1 VLGLRA
7 SPIRVGDLEGDIM
20 NFDPNRRAA
29 LLAGALSLALATVAA
44 PAMAQKKYGPG
55 ASDTEIKLGQTMP
68 YSGPASAYGTI
79 GKAQQAYFKMLH
91 EQGGI
96 NGRKITLISLDDGYS
111 PPKAVEQVRRLVEQ
125 DEVLALF
132 QTLGTPSNSAIHKY
146 VNAKKVP
153 HLLLATGATKW
164 ADPAN
169 FPWTLGFNLS
179 YQAEGTIYAR
189 YLLKNK
195 PNAKIAILYQNDDY
209 GKDVLKGVKDGLGA
223 AGAKMIVA
231 EASYE
236 VSDPTVDSQILT
248 LQGSGADTFINITT
262 PKFAAQAI
270 RKAYDSGWKPLHI
283 VNNVG
288 ASVGSVLVP
297 AGLDKSTGLLTLQY
311 YKDPNDPQWKDDPAM
326 LEWRAFMGRH
336 YREGDPKDASNLYA
350 YLAAQTMVQILK
362 QSGNDLT
369 RENVMK
375 QAANIKNLKLPL
387 LLPGMALN
395 TSPTDFFLVEQGQL
409 ARFTGVQWQGFGE
422 VIGTGN

>member
-1 VLGLRA
+1 MKF
-7 SPIRVGDLEGDIM
+7 SPD
-20 NFDPNRRAA
+20 RRAT
-29 LLAGALSLALATVAA
+29 LLAGAAAVALAVVAA
-44 PAMAQKKYGPG
+44 PATAQKKYGPG

-79 GKAQQAYFKMLH
+79 GKLEQAYFKMINDN
-91 EQGGI
+91 GGI
-96 NGRKITLISLDDGYS
+96 NGRKINLISLDDGYS

-164 ADPAN
+164 ADPKN
-169 FPWTLGFNLS
+169 FPWTIGFNLS
-179 YQAEGTIYAR
+179 YQAEGVIYAK
-189 YLLKNK
+189 YLLKEK

-209 GKDVLKGVKDGLGA
+209 GKDLLKGVKDGLGQK
-223 AGAKMIVA
+223 GAKMIVA

-236 VSDPTVDSQILT
+236 VTDPTVDSQIVT
-248 LQGSGADTFINITT
+248 LQGSGADTFIDITT
-262 PKFAAQAI
+262 PKFSAQAI

-283 VNNVG
+283 INNVG

-297 AGLDKSTGLLTLQY
+297 AGLDKSTGLLTMQY

-326 LEWRAFMGRH
+326 LEWRAFMGR
-336 YREGDPKDASNLYA
+336 YYKEGDPKDASNLYA

-362 QSGNDLT
+362 QCGDNLT

-387 LLPGMALN
+387 MLPGMALN
-395 TSPTDFFLVEQGQL
+395 STPTDFALVKQGQL
-409 ARFTGVQWQGFGE
+409 ARFTGTLWQGFGE
-422 VIGTGN
+422 VLSTTD